1 MKITYSKEKDYQ
13 LQKDRGISFKD
24 FINKI
29 MKLDILD
36 DIKHPNITKYPNQ
49 RMFIIELQNYAYL
62 VPYVEDENGI
72 FLKTAFPSRK
82 ITKKYLR

>member
-24 FINKI
+24 LINKI

-36 DIKHPNITKYPNQ
+36 DIKHSNITKYPNQ
-49 RMFIIELQNYAYL
+49 RMFIIELQNYSYL
-62 VPYVEDENGI
+62 VPYVEEENGI
-72 FLKTAFPSRK
+72 FQNSIPQQKNN
-82 ITKKYLR
+82 